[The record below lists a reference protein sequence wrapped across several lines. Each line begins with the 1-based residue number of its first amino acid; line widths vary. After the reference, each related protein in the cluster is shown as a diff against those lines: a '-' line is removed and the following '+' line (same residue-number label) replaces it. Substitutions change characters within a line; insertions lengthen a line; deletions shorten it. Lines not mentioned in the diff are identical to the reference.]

1 MSSDDMVK
9 LTDEDITMTNFFESA
24 DAYEHAAEMMLHAG
38 KDISGYEAPIRA
50 WKKNHEYWKE
60 QGEMD
65 DAEWSLKRINTYRTI
80 QNKLSLE
87 TKV

>member
-1 MSSDDMVK
+1 
-9 LTDEDITMTNFFESA
+9 L
-24 DAYEHAAEMMLHAG
+24 LAG
-38 KDISGYEAPIRA
+38 KDISGYEAPIKA
-50 WKKNHEYWKE
+50 WENNHKYWKE
-60 QGEMD
+60 QGEMN